1 MKVQS
6 NNLSFKSRNC
16 PIKPFTIETKHGPL
30 YIAELAK
37 KDQWKDAYFTIN
49 NVITSIPP
57 YKYNPHLNFID
68 RLCGIITTKYGKSD
82 RLRKK
87 DGNST
92 ILIAKDKQGKTRG
105 TLTLESLKPIYDI
118 KFGKHNLGI
127 GFVRDFF
134 IDSKYRNQGIG
145 AIMLDSILRTTKGQ
159 FSDVLLIANNDAVS
173 FYKRNGFEIVDDST
187 YAVRKIIYSA
197 AEGNLEYSTAMSKS
211 IDGKNSWI
219 ERAIKI
225 FG

>member
-1 MKVQS
+1 MKIQ
-6 NNLSFKSRNC
+6 NNKTTFGSKNC
-16 PIKPFTIETKHGPL
+16 PIKPFSIETKHGPL
-30 YIAELAK
+30 YIAEITK
-37 KDQWKDAYFTIN
+37 KDQWKDASFTIN

-68 RLCGIITTKYGKSD
+68 RLCGIINTKYGKSD

-92 ILIAKDKQGKTRG
+92 ILIAKDKEGKTRG
-105 TLTLESLKPIYDI
+105 TLTLESLKPIYDS
-118 KFGKHNLGI
+118 KFEKHNLEI

-145 AIMLDSILRTTKGQ
+145 SIMLNSILETAQNQ
-159 FSDVLLIANNDAVS
+159 FSDVLLIANNDAIS
-173 FYKRNGFEIVDDST
+173 LYKRNGFETVDDSK
-187 YAVRKIIYSA
+187 YAIRKIIYEA
-197 AEGNLEYSTAMSKS
+197 AEGELEYSTAMSKS
-211 IDGKNSWI
+211 IDSKNSWV